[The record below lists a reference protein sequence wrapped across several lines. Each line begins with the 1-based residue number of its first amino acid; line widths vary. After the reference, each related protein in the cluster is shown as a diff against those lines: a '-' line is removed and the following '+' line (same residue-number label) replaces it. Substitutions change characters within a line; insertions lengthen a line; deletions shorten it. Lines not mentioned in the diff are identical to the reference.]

1 MDERQIF
8 DSIANAACQKIEEEI
23 SGLIGI
29 SFELTEPQIELEQ
42 RDDFISTIHGTQVST
57 RITLTGDNS
66 SGNGFLLAG
75 VKDAIRLG
83 GMLIMLPPEELKESI
98 AKQLYD
104 DETKDSYGEIG
115 NIVSTVYTEQFKTQ
129 SSSAFLFETKEQ
141 EIIEYPL
148 PDSKTSSIPDKI
160 YYRVTHSMTLQGE
173 KMGELSLLLPAATLG
188 LADDEGAGEEEA
200 LKDGTANNSA
210 DAGHGSPNGTKNAR
224 DGIDSLLE
232 MFRAKV
238 QEQISDIV
246 GAKTT
251 CSEMKN
257 MIVSKEQFY
266 LDETKGKQVATTLEV
281 SGDLEQNC
289 YLYLGLKDVIT
300 IASTLLMLPDE
311 EKEQALEDNQFS
323 PDIEEAFAEIGAVI
337 AEVVSEVFE
346 EQYSTHFTFTPGKLE
361 TITPMKVEIESD
373 EPIPDQNYYVNRL
386 KLHLEG
392 ADNGWLQLL
401 FPAAML
407 GLESLEPEPS
417 DAFSQNEQHRADH
430 LETDHLANAEVKEE
444 PADTT
449 IPGTQP
455 QSRNVL
461 VVSDETTEA
470 SRISDILRAHGMSVV
485 LLNSRDNLDDY
496 LNGSLA
502 AVLLVMSDVDEQFLG
517 LAIKISSGCTVPI
530 IATGANW
537 TRSKVLKALK
547 YGIQD
552 ILPAPV
558 TEEDIRQ
565 KISNRAMSTQ

>member
-8 DSIANAACQKIEEEI
+8 DSIARAACQKIEEEI

-29 SFELTEPQIELEQ
+29 SFELSEPQIELEQ
-42 RDDFISTIHGTQVST
+42 RDHFLSTIEGTQVST
-57 RITLTGDNS
+57 KLILTGDNS
-66 SGNGFLLAG
+66 SGSGFLLAG
-75 VKDAIRLG
+75 VKDAIQLG
-83 GMLIMLPPEELKESI
+83 GMLIMLPPDELKESI
-98 AKQLYD
+98 SKQLYD

-115 NIVSTVYTEQFKTQ
+115 NIVSTAYTDQFKTQ
-129 SSSAFLFETKEQ
+129 SSLPFLLETKEQ
-141 EIIEYPL
+141 EIVEFPL
-148 PDSKTSSIPDKI
+148 SDTKNSSIADKI
-160 YYRVTHSMTLQGE
+160 YYRVTTSMTLQDK

-188 LADDEGAGEEEA
+188 LADDEEEA
-200 LKDGTANNSA
+200 VEDGTPNSITN
-210 DAGHGSPNGTKNAR
+210 AGHGSLDDTKNAR
-224 DGIDSLLE
+224 DNVDSLLE
-232 MFRAKV
+232 IFRAKV

-246 GAKTT
+246 GAKTS

-257 MIVSKEQFY
+257 MIVSKEQFF

-281 SGDLEQNC
+281 SGDIEQNC

-311 EKEQALEDNQFS
+311 EKEQALADNQFS
-323 PDIEEAFAEIGAVI
+323 PDIEEAFGEIGAVI
-337 AEVVSEVFE
+337 AEVISEVFE
-346 EQYSTHFTFTPGKLE
+346 EHYSKHFTFTPGNLE
-361 TITPMKVEIESD
+361 TITPMKVDLESD
-373 EPIPDQNYYVNRL
+373 EPIPDQTYYVNRL

-392 ADNGWLQLL
+392 DDNGWLQLL
-401 FPAAML
+401 FPAPML

-417 DAFSQNEQHRADH
+417 DAFTQNEQHRADH
-430 LETDHLANAEVKEE
+430 RDTDHPADAEMEE
-444 PADTT
+444 DSADTT
-449 IPGTQP
+449 TSSTP

-461 VVSDETTEA
+461 VISDETAEA

-485 LLNSRDNLDDY
+485 LLNSRDNLHDY
-496 LNGSLA
+496 LNGSLT

-517 LAIKISSGCTVPI
+517 LAIKISSGCSVPI

-565 KISNRAMSTQ
+565 KISNRATSAQ